1 MRAGYGKELESR
13 LGLMEEVL
21 KTHAVALRN
30 LGVDPDRLASD
41 PTYQPSLA
49 SSHGVKAESNGLQR
63 ASEASESQIGQQ
75 NSAFTAQRSLG
86 FSPGQQADFAMQ
98 RPPTEHYQVPSI
110 PNISQPTN
118 NPPIIPQQP
127 FNGVPRTNPSPATHW
142 SPAETQ
148 THVSNPIDNDF
159 PPFEIC
165 YALVDLYFT
174 HINTWCP
181 ILQKEATMN
190 SLLNQQELPAADKN
204 LLHAIIATSMRYSTD
219 PWLTQD
225 RRTFFHKVSS
235 EKVQLYG
242 MANASVRSLQALV
255 ILALDICGNGNGH
268 PAWSI
273 MAVIARTVI
282 HMGLAIETNSFMV
295 SPAVDSIYTLR
306 TAFLEEPKDF
316 VEDESRRRLFWAI
329 YLLDRYATISTAF
342 EFALPDKEIDRFLPC
357 HDDFW
362 NRNQKVDTRW
372 FKIPEHEGMVY
383 DREADKPEN
392 LGAFSYYVEILGIL
406 TKIHK
411 FLKEPI
417 DIRSLPDVEKWQR
430 RYKELDNTLDN
441 WHYELPPTYRN
452 LATVLKQGNNREKPL
467 MIMLQ
472 ATYYTAVIR
481 LHSSAG
487 YPPIRSR
494 IFTSSHIAARTCYNA
509 VENIARI
516 GEYVVQNDLLSKLGM
531 PFAFTL
537 WVCARLLLVHGSS
550 VEREL
555 SPRLPFFVETLREM
569 GKYWPIAARYCNLLQ
584 RVLDEHRATE
594 GGVMANTVRILT
606 DMRRTAFDLDVLI
619 SRQPRLS
626 SQQVIPL
633 QTDTPVRTPGQDQF
647 MALNMFAFFN
657 VPRLP
662 VGADNNAMGQP
673 DMDMQ
678 ATANFVANPY
688 GPDHEM
694 NNISNFMMDAN
705 SDWLLRQEAAQGQA

>member
-1 MRAGYGKELESR
+1 
-13 LGLMEEVL
+13 
-21 KTHAVALRN
+21 
-30 LGVDPDRLASD
+30 
-41 PTYQPSLA
+41 
-49 SSHGVKAESNGLQR
+49 
-63 ASEASESQIGQQ
+63 
-75 NSAFTAQRSLG
+75 
-86 FSPGQQADFAMQ
+86 
-98 RPPTEHYQVPSI
+98 
-110 PNISQPTN
+110 
-118 NPPIIPQQP
+118 
-127 FNGVPRTNPSPATHW
+127 
-142 SPAETQ
+142 
-148 THVSNPIDNDF
+148 
-159 PPFEIC
+159 
-165 YALVDLYFT
+165 
-174 HINTWCP
+174 
-181 ILQKEATMN
+181 MN
-190 SLLNQQELPAADKN
+190 SLFNQPNLSEADKV

-219 PWLTQD
+219 SWLTAE
-225 RRTFFHKVSS
+225 RRGMQHKSSS

-242 MANASVRSLQALV
+242 MSNASVRSLQALV

-268 PAWSI
+268 PSWSI
-273 MAVIARTVI
+273 MAVIVRTVI

-306 TAFLEEPKDF
+306 TMVLDEPVDF

-372 FKIPEHEGMVY
+372 FKIPEHEGMAY
-383 DREADKPEN
+383 DREADKPEH
-392 LGAFSYYVEILGIL
+392 LGAFSYYTEILGIL
-406 TKIHK
+406 TKVHK

-417 DIRSLPDVEKWQR
+417 DIRSLPDVEKWQK
-430 RYKELDNTLDN
+430 RYKDLDGTLDA
-441 WHYELPPTYRN
+441 WHYQLPPTYRN

-472 ATYYTAVIR
+472 ATYYTVVIR

-550 VEREL
+550 VEHEL
-555 SPRLPFFVETLREM
+555 SPRLPFFVDTLREM
-569 GKYWPIAARYCNLLQ
+569 GKYWPIAARYCQLLE
-584 RVLDEHRATE
+584 RVLDEHRASE
-594 GGVMANTVRILT
+594 VGVMANTVRILT

-619 SRQPRLS
+619 SRQPRLA
-626 SQQVIPL
+626 SQQTINS
-633 QTDTPVRTPGQDQF
+633 QSNTPVPVPGQDQF
-647 MALNMFAFFN
+647 MALNMFGFFN

-662 VGADNNAMGQP
+662 AGVDNLAVAQGDINMDAMGG
-673 DMDMQ
+673 
-678 ATANFVANPY
+678 FVGDSY
-688 GPDHEM
+688 GSDNDM

-705 SDWLLRQEAAQGQA
+705 SDWLFKQDVFKQDAQAKA